1 MKSNDAPFL
10 ISCCVWYRGPRM
22 VREVTILHAFSMPI
36 VAPPP
41 LLHPSHPPTHPPGVV
56 SSRPLCAQPL
66 AVLGGKTGDL
76 R

>member
-36 VAPPP
+36 VAPPRSFTP
-41 LLHPSHPPTHPPGVV
+41 PTHPPTHPVVV
-56 SSRPLCAQPL
+56 SYRPLCAQPL
-66 AVLGGKTGDL
+66 DVLGGKAGHL